1 MSAVLPEDMSRR
13 GIYVL
18 EFRDGELYVGQTVS
32 LLARVA
38 THARTWPGEIVAVR
52 FAALETGDLDA
63 AERDVVARLVQA
75 GSRLRNVDLVALP
88 LRSVALDVLV
98 DPAVQA
104 AWLNGESGPLSI
116 GDRGRVARQR
126 KRTEANYRLLQAR
139 PEFDTTVAAVA
150 AYLRVCIPWPHVT
163 EGRFWVVTSMPSTV
177 RSAVGRRLCALSV
190 NNVEV
195 LVIGEVRDD
204 DGGWQPTGFLNL
216 AMEPDIWS
224 EAGDLYS
231 VELGHYDKV
240 GDVQRIEFAGPEEA
254 EDLLAL
260 PGVAAAA
267 RALAVG
273 LLRKGTSLF
282 GRFHDYHLADAV
294 FAHLEADGGQPNP
307 AAAPDPGLSGIRTDV
322 VAAREVSE
330 HAHHRG

>member
-1 MSAVLPEDMSRR
+1 MPSPTLRFVRWELPPATSMSAVLPEDMSRR

-18 EFRDGELYVGQTVS
+18 EFSDGELYVGQTVS

-52 FAALETGDLDA
+52 FAAVESGDLDA

-88 LRSVALDVLV
+88 LRSAALDVLV
-98 DPAVQA
+98 DPVVQA
-104 AWLNGESGPLSI
+104 AWLDGDTGPLSI

-126 KRTEANYRLLQAR
+126 QRTEANFRCLQAHL
-139 PEFDTTVAAVA
+139 EFGNTVAAVA

-163 EGRFWVVTSMPSTV
+163 EGRFWVVTSMPSTA
-177 RSAVGRRLCALSV
+177 RSSAGHRLCALSI

-240 GDVQRIEFAGPEEA
+240 GDVQRIEFASPEEV

-267 RALAVG
+267 RTLAVG

-294 FAHLEADGGQPNP
+294 FAQLDAAD
-307 AAAPDPGLSGIRTDV
+307 A
-322 VAAREVSE
+322 
-330 HAHHRG
+330 

>member
-1 MSAVLPEDMSRR
+1 MPSPTLRFVRWELPPATSMSAVLPEGFSRR

-52 FAALETGDLDA
+52 FAALETGDMDA

-88 LRSVALDVLV
+88 LRSAALDVLV

-104 AWLNGESGPLSI
+104 AWLDGDTGPLSI

-126 KRTEANYRLLQAR
+126 KRTEASYRLLQAH
-139 PEFDTTVAAVA
+139 PEFDNTVAALA

-163 EGRFWVVTSMPSTV
+163 EGRFWVVTCMPSTA
-177 RSAVGRRLCALSV
+177 RSATGHRLCALSV

-195 LVIGEVRDD
+195 LVIGEVRDG
-204 DGGWQPTGFLNL
+204 DGGWQPSGFLNVAL
-216 AMEPDIWS
+216 EPDVWPDV
-224 EAGDLYS
+224 GGVHL
-231 VELGHYDKV
+231 VEVGHYDKV
-240 GDVQRIEFAGPEEA
+240 GDVQRIEFRGPHDVEG
-254 EDLLAL
+254 LLAL

-267 RALAVG
+267 RTLAVG

-282 GRFHDYHLADAV
+282 GRFHDYHLADAA
-294 FAHLEADGGQPNP
+294 FAELAAVDG
-307 AAAPDPGLSGIRTDV
+307 
-322 VAAREVSE
+322 
-330 HAHHRG
+330 

>member
-231 VELGHYDKV
+231 VELGQYDKV
-240 GDVQRIEFAGPEEA
+240 GDVQRIEFASPEEV